1 MNKLKSWAAFGVLSV
16 VVFWSNYGVSLRH
29 FCTDPI
35 DLARNTKKRT
45 NFHANG
51 TVVPLASSSESVCEK
66 RTNQNDIFDY
76 QWNGDEQVLRK
87 ALASAETK
95 FSGGV
100 VLNIPCGE
108 GHICMGSDRMSGK
121 YHDYSKCYAAWL
133 NKWRQRVEQSPQ
145 DFNPLLVAEVGI
157 LKGSGLAIW
166 SDLFGCDAQ
175 IHGFDRYLQNTLD
188 NMDFM
193 KSRGAFAKDNLQLH
207 TMEQTKNNSA
217 LIQEIAK
224 GQKFAFVIDDGY
236 HRSKSMQLTFDSF
249 KSSLHQNFLYIIE
262 DFRTGDMEEVK
273 RHFEKDGIYD
283 IHTCG
288 GLPILAITPTLHPS
302 KE

>member
-1 MNKLKSWAAFGVLSV
+1 M
-16 VVFWSNYGVSLRH
+16 
-29 FCTDPI
+29 
-35 DLARNTKKRT
+35 
-45 NFHANG
+45 
-51 TVVPLASSSESVCEK
+51 
-66 RTNQNDIFDY
+66 
-76 QWNGDEQVLRK
+76 
-87 ALASAETK
+87 ASAETK
-95 FSGGV
+95 FSDGV
-100 VLNIPCGE
+100 VLNVPCGE

-121 YHDYSKCYAAWL
+121 YHDYSKCYAEWL

-207 TMEQTKNNSA
+207 TMEQTNNNSA
-217 LIQEIAK
+217 MIQEIAK

-262 DFRTGDMEEVK
+262 DFRSGDMEEVK
-273 RHFEKDGIYD
+273 KQIEKEGIYD

-288 GLPILAITPTLHPS
+288 RLPILAITPTSSESVPVLAMTPTSSESVCEKRTLQNDLFDYQWTLGWLKKNGELKRVNNTHPRFS
-302 KE
+302 